1 MTAHQADIIYTSLG
15 FILPIAAVV
24 VIRKGWV
31 AIPLAAFSHW
41 ATVDFARRVLQQL
54 DPKRD
59 AGLYDAL
66 WKVFGWIQAILL
78 VIILWTMKQCYLR
91 LRDRTA
97 TQNVATTSTQA
108 GTPATPTN
116 GTSGLTGNARTG

>member
-1 MTAHQADIIYTSLG
+1 MTAHQADIIYTSLA

-41 ATVDFARRVLQQL
+41 ATVDVARRVLQQL

-78 VIILWTMKQCYLR
+78 VIILGTMKQCYLR
-91 LRDRTA
+91 LRNRTA
-97 TQNVATTSTQA
+97 TPNQSVH
-108 GTPATPTN
+108 GTPAESSSSSTEPE
-116 GTSGLTGNARTG
+116 GRRS